1 MSDTLILAIVAV
13 AGSLGGVL
21 VGKFWDRSAEQQRWD
36 RERASQHEQFLRER
50 RSDAYVRFLAA
61 AHRLYVHSPHNPN
74 LAATKAFRGRES
86 EVLDDL
92 NALTEAYA
100 QVETFG
106 TESAMT
112 STRALFG
119 MTASTGD
126 AFPAKEAWAAMWAT
140 TRAQFRA
147 DLRVKN

>member
-1 MSDTLILAIVAV
+1 MSATLILAIVAV

-21 VGKFWDRSAEQQRWD
+21 VGKFLDRSAERQRWD
-36 RERASQHEQFLRER
+36 RERTSQHEQFLQER
-50 RSDAYVRFLAA
+50 RSDAYGRFLTA
-61 AHRLYVHSPHNPN
+61 AHRVHVHSPHNPN
-74 LAATKAFRGRES
+74 LVATKPFPGREQ

-119 MTASTGD
+119 MATSTGD
-126 AFPAKEAWAAMWAT
+126 AFPAEEAWYAAWTT
-140 TRAQFRA
+140 TREQFRA